1 MCIRDRR
8 VRAGLLPK
16 TNATKADLK
25 HERRVELGG
34 ELTNRHL
41 DLVRWG
47 DAKAAYAIPLHG
59 FLTTG
64 ATETDDSATI
74 KSKSTVVEIWP
85 ARNFDASIN
94 GVFPIPRNMIDD
106 SQGVIKQNKGY

>member
-1 MCIRDRR
+1 M
-8 VRAGLLPK
+8 
-16 TNATKADLK
+16 K

-47 DAKAAYAIPLHG
+47 DAKEAYSKPLYG
-59 FLTTG
+59 YK
-64 ATETDDSATI
+64 TEGVTEGDDKATI
-74 KSKSTVVEIWP
+74 LSKTEVVEIWA
-85 ARNFDASIN
+85 ARNFDPSIN
-94 GVFPIPRNMIDD
+94 HVFPIPPSVIDE